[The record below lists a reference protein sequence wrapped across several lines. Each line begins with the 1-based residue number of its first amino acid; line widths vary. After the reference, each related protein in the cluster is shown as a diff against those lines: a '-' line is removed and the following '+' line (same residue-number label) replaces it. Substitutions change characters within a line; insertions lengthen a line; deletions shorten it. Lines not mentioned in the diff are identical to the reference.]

1 MEDAPRIMTSE
12 KDSGSL
18 TREQALQQAEA
29 DTHSGTHSHLK
40 SHLPTHHSLTHSRM
54 ALRASL
60 VQEVLKLAYT
70 HRGQVSG
77 CIDCRSIGARTGAFI
92 GAFDHWLELHTYHDK
107 QRPVPEEARAFLVQA
122 IGIHPHA
129 RLLRTRSKL
138 VIAGAAEPPNR
149 VDVRE
154 GLEVFNI
161 VRVLLGR
168 RPVDEGDGE
177 VRQQG
182 TGGYVFSP

>member
-1 MEDAPRIMTSE
+1 MEIVKFRANHVHGCGCTAQLLPDLLTSPHVI
-12 KDSGSL
+12 
-18 TREQALQQAEA
+18 ALL
-29 DTHSGTHSHLK
+29 DTA
-40 SHLPTHHSLTHSRM
+40 M

-107 QRPVPEEARAFLVQA
+107 QRPVPKEARAFLVQA

-129 RLLRTRSKL
+129 RLLRTRLKL
-138 VIAGAAEPPNR
+138 VIVGAAEPPNR
-149 VDVRE
+149 VDIGE
-154 GLEVFNI
+154 WLEVFNI
-161 VRVLLGR
+161 
-168 RPVDEGDGE
+168 D
-177 VRQQG
+177 
-182 TGGYVFSP
+182 